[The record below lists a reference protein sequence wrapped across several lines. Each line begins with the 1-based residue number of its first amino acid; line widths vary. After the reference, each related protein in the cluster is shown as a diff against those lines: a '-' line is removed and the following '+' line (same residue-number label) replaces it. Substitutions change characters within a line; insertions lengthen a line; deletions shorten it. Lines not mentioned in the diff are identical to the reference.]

1 MHDDYTLNY
10 LKIFNVERYL
20 GVGQYCV
27 IWNRIISS
35 DWWYSF
41 KKNLKIPL
49 YSAPRDYRYR
59 KIIQNGALFITI
71 KILETFVGQNFQVFP
86 WRDLEKNILGNQLLG
101 HLNIVPATVFPI
113 SCYFLRI
120 EIALTSW
127 ICLNFLRYSELYF
140 LGISV
145 MGG

>member
-1 MHDDYTLNY
+1 MFSTWSDTW
-10 LKIFNVERYL
+10 
-20 GVGQYCV
+20 GVGQESV
-27 IWNRIISS
+27 NRNEIISS
-35 DWWYSF
+35 DQRYSF

-86 WRDLEKNILGNQLLG
+86 WRDLEENILGNQLLG
-101 HLNIVPATVFPI
+101 HLNIAPATVCPI

-120 EIALTSW
+120 EIALTS
-127 ICLNFLRYSELYF
+127 
-140 LGISV
+140 
-145 MGG
+145 